1 MSEQEYAKIIAK
13 NLRRIMYDSGK
24 TQRDVARDLR
34 ISKATVSAWMNGT
47 RTPKIKNIDML
58 CHYFNVSRAEIMEEP
73 SVQKTGQD
81 QGYYI
86 NTQDAKLAQEM
97 LEDADMRSLF
107 AMKKNMDPEK
117 FSAHVRHMRDL
128 YRIEHPEVEDYD

>member
-1 MSEQEYAKIIAK
+1 MDSVELVKKICKERNIAISRLERDCGFSNGYIRRLKEGKFPSDRLQIIA
-13 NLRRIMYDSGK
+13 NYL
-24 TQRDVARDLR
+24 DV
-34 ISKATVSAWMNGT
+34 S
-47 RTPKIKNIDML
+47 IDYL
-58 CHYFNVSRAEIMEEP
+58 LTGD
-73 SVQKTGQD
+73 VQKTGQD